1 MNMLLLR
8 SLNLPKWCLNVFI
21 LSWGFIT
28 VLNGFP
34 FEKNGQGF
42 FGKCLGYGLCG
53 GIHECHQTRADGT
66 LSHSAA
72 MKGSLRKGGD
82 TSPRITQVPV
92 VNPAAFSGCG
102 TKYRSKSL
110 PNKTARGSSIQ
121 SRDGTVGKSRSL
133 TILRKPTSSFS
144 RDSSSLVDSNGS
156 HSALKTLADEQGAGK
171 IIPGNI
177 PSLRSPQ
184 WRKSLKPEEE
194 DNHNNN
200 RVLANQK
207 LNESIPGHSRG
218 NLKQG
223 LKESIPDHFHESIE
237 QEPNVSRPDHFHEN
251 VKQEPNES
259 MPDHSHESFRGF
271 WEQEPTGQPPATHE
285 AALPGV
291 ESWWER

>member
-1 MNMLLLR
+1 MAKA
-8 SLNLPKWCLNVFI
+8 SSGNVWAMDFVE
-21 LSWGFIT
+21 L
-28 VLNGFP
+28 
-34 FEKNGQGF
+34 
-42 FGKCLGYGLCG
+42 
-53 GIHECHQTRADGT
+53 
-66 LSHSAA
+66 A
-72 MKGSLRKGGD
+72 MKVFLIQEVCAKAAIQAHGL
-82 TSPRITQVPV
+82 PR
-92 VNPAAFSGCG
+92 FLC
-102 TKYRSKSL
+102 
-110 PNKTARGSSIQ
+110 
-121 SRDGTVGKSRSL
+121 
-133 TILRKPTSSFS
+133 SFS
-144 RDSSSLVDSNGS
+144 RDSSSLLDSNGP
-156 HSALKTLADEQGAGK
+156 HTAPKTLADEQGAGK

-194 DNHNNN
+194 DNNNNHN

-223 LKESIPDHFHESIE
+223 LKESIPDHFHESIK
-237 QEPNVSRPDHFHEN
+237 QEPNVSKPDHLHEN

-291 ESWWER
+291 ESWWESPP